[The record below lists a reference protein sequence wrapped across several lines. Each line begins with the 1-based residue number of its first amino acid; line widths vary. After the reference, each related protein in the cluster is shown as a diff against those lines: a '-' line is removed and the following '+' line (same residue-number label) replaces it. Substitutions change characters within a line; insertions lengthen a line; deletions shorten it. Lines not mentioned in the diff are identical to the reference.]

1 MKFVIDGNI
10 GAGKSTQLGMLERLG
25 LFVKREPIH
34 EWPLDLFYD
43 DMSRWALTLQL
54 AVMQTHQPTDEH
66 WSTPVFY
73 ERSLL
78 ASRYVFWENMKQKDL
93 VKAAEDVVHER
104 AYNTYKWYPD
114 VYIYLAS
121 DPNENFRHIQS
132 RGQTGDKGRSLE
144 YLESI
149 DNLYEKLLMNI
160 PCRAHVVDTLG
171 CTPAQVHVKI
181 LDILSQYSTRSNGMY
196 VCDARREKVQKTGTH
211 RRSMLCTP
219 FPDMC
224 NLS

>member
-34 EWPLDLFYD
+34 EWPLDLFYS

-54 AVMQTHQPTDEH
+54 AVMQTHQPIKED

-93 VKAAEDVVHER
+93 IKAAEDVVHER
-104 AYNTYKWYPD
+104 AYEKYKWYPD

-121 DPNENFRHIQS
+121 VPIQDYEHIQMRS
-132 RGQTGDKGRSLE
+132 QAGDKGITID

-149 DNLYEKLLMNI
+149 HALYEQLVMKM
-160 PCRAHVVDTLG
+160 PCRVHVVKTSG
-171 CTPAQVHVKI
+171 RTPEEVHADI
-181 LDILSQYSTRSNGMY
+181 LDILSQYTTRTNGVY
-196 VCDARREKVQKTGTH
+196 VCNARRSEVQKTSPDQ
-211 RRSMLCTP
+211 RPVLCTP
-219 FPDMC
+219 FPNMC
-224 NLS
+224 RLS

>member
-54 AVMQTHQPTDEH
+54 AVMQTHQPTKEH

-78 ASRYVFWENMKQKDL
+78 ASRYVFWENMKQHDL

-104 AYNTYKWYPD
+104 AYEHYKWYPD

-121 DPNENFRHIQS
+121 DPIDNFRHIQS
-132 RGQTGDKGRSLE
+132 RDQAGDKGISLE

-149 DNLYEKLLMNI
+149 NSLYEKLLMSI
-160 PCRAHVVDTLG
+160 PCRVHVVDTTG
-171 CTPAQVHVKI
+171 CTPDQVHVKI
-181 LDILSQYSTRSNGMY
+181 LDILSQYTARSNGVY
-196 VCDARREKVQKTGTH
+196 VCNARREKVQKTGSDG
-211 RRSMLCTP
+211 RPVLCTP

-224 NLS
+224 RLS